1 MLTYNSRAIIDQA
14 KFTSGVSTKKAAVF
28 LQDMKHEAGSVSSQQ
43 HSSICQ
49 WTSLRKKTRHDRDQG
64 HNTGQVNWPR
74 GTQIHKWHHFLCIYF
89 QACFQSAVC
98 SSVPSGGAL
107 GSRKSG
113 CWSSF
118 RYLGGV
124 RMWVEPTR
132 DKRLKGQQGLNSWWR
147 PVYYWGC
154 TLDWWWQNNPLMSN

>member
-1 MLTYNSRAIIDQA
+1 MIDQA
-14 KFTSGVSTKKAAVF
+14 KFTSVYGKKLQYSSRIWNTRSRVSFFTTPRQHLSVNRKNTTGIKSRI
-28 LQDMKHEAGSVSSQQ
+28 LGRWAGLGE
-43 HSSICQ
+43 HRF
-49 WTSLRKKTRHDRDQG
+49 T
-64 HNTGQVNWPR
+64 NY
-74 GTQIHKWHHFLCIYF
+74 LCIYF
-89 QACFQSAVC
+89 QACFQSAVG

-132 DKRLKGQQGLNSWWR
+132 DKRLKGQQGLNSGWR
-147 PVYYWGC
+147 PVYYLGC
-154 TLDWWWQNNPLMSN
+154 TLGWRWQSNPLVSD